1 MADDFGEWLGD
12 HIYVPILAGMV
23 IAFALLFLIYCGC
36 KRRRSRASYYV
47 YKRLEHEAE
56 LAEQMN
62 RERETQQNV
71 LRDAS
76 FMNSQYYLR
85 SHPYYTN
92 MQQFKDLGS
101 RIDKHWFLVTDMRN
115 NQERVLSCMQFNSK
129 MAVPFTKTTCKTL
142 KDLFSLLQHPHIFP
156 ITDFDFSVEQNLIF
170 VFQPVS
176 LKGSLKDLIYQ
187 CRYSESW
194 YSKYSQRHKGL
205 PVQNIKTYG
214 KQVLTGLLYLE
225 EKGFPPHG
233 NIQSGN
239 VLMDNGVCRIAG
251 YENRFLANTS
261 RVYSLVK
268 KKLKDENKGA
278 LDTLCVGHLLYEMAF
293 GYELD
298 AAHPE
303 PQHLIGHQSPVVVEI
318 LNFIFENETGK
329 YPTISEVNSH
339 EFFASVGLNEMKRY
353 NPVKIHLS
361 EPMKT
366 LLKAVKKDKPLKPPK
381 PSSQSASKKK
391 RSKGNSSPTTSQ
403 VTSPTAGPSG
413 LHTQLST
420 SAIPPPP
427 PPPSAP
433 IPPPPPP
440 PGGSLPPPPP
450 PPAVSS
456 PPSSSSGRS
465 ALLGDIRKGSKL
477 KKAITND
484 RSAPKV

>member
-92 MQQFKDLGS
+92 MQQFKDLGMFLSVVFAGTVLCLCQCDVGSRIDKHWFLVTDMRNNQERVLSCS

-381 PSSQSASKKK
+381 PSSQSASKY
-391 RSKGNSSPTTSQ
+391 SELFTQEEESSFEIGNFFKT
-403 VTSPTAGPSG
+403 
-413 LHTQLST
+413 L
-420 SAIPPPP
+420 
-427 PPPSAP
+427 
-433 IPPPPPP
+433 
-440 PGGSLPPPPP
+440 
-450 PPAVSS
+450 
-456 PPSSSSGRS
+456 SSSFSCETKTS
-465 ALLGDIRKGSKL
+465 
-477 KKAITND
+477 
-484 RSAPKV
+484 